1 MPEGRPT
8 PRPAPPAAPAGAR
21 HGPARK
27 HVPVGATIA
36 RSSMSILVWLLFG
49 VLVLGPLLTIFVIS
63 FVENAFV
70 DDWKFTAAHYEELFS
85 DPALYGPL
93 LRSLEIALIVVVV
106 QVILGSLIAFSTVRD
121 RIYGARLLDAMSN
134 VTIAL
139 PSVVVGL
146 ALLAFYGG
154 VGPVQ
159 SFTEFLLG
167 DPLS

>member
-1 MPEGRPT
+1 MPEAGVSP
-8 PRPAPPAAPAGAR
+8 PRTTPAGGGAAR
-21 HGPARK
+21 PRRLARK

-106 QVILGSLIAFSTVRD
+106 QVILGSLIAFS
-121 RIYGARLLDAMSN
+121 
-134 VTIAL
+134 
-139 PSVVVGL
+139 
-146 ALLAFYGG
+146 
-154 VGPVQ
+154 
-159 SFTEFLLG
+159 
-167 DPLS
+167 